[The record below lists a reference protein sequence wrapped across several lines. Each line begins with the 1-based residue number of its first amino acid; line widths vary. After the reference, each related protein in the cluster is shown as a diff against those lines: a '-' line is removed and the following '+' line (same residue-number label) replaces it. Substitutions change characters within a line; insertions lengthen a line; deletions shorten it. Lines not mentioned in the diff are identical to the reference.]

1 MPGGSWQDGWCRG
14 AFEQAEAD
22 TTSDPT
28 VLLPR
33 WARGARLRVCGAM
46 LRAQCLCGAT
56 LSVWRHAPCVAP
68 CSVCGAM
75 LTAAVYIHRLL
86 TCGAMWRIR
95 LGSALPPPLSRP
107 GASSSESPERA
118 PERRRALPPL
128 GEAHEVDVR
137 PARRAVW
144 SLPAALGRHAL
155 HTRRPCAAAA
165 RVTFPVHRPSSEPS
179 RRKTRASQRTERWCA
194 PGGPPVSA
202 RSERAWSRAMP
213 RARCAMISP
222 RSSGIANAASA
233 APIVCP
239 LMLPR
244 SSPPRI

>member
-75 LTAAVYIHRLL
+75 RL
-86 TCGAMWRIR
+86 AD
-95 LGSALPPPLSRP
+95 
-107 GASSSESPERA
+107 RA
-118 PERRRALPPL
+118 YDRGTGDTSFL
-128 GEAHEVDVR
+128 V
-137 PARRAVW
+137 
-144 SLPAALGRHAL
+144 RHAQRGNSTVGSEVVSPL
-155 HTRRPCAAAA
+155 FLQC
-165 RVTFPVHRPSSEPS
+165 PVAPS
-179 RRKTRASQRTERWCA
+179 R
-194 PGGPPVSA
+194 
-202 RSERAWSRAMP
+202 
-213 RARCAMISP
+213 I
-222 RSSGIANAASA
+222 
-233 APIVCP
+233 PIRV
-239 LMLPR
+239 
-244 SSPPRI
+244 PRI

>member
-165 RVTFPVHRPSSEPS
+165 RVTFPVHRPSAHSEPS
-179 RRKTRASQRTERWCA
+179 RRNTRASHSA
-194 PGGPPVSA
+194 PSAGARPALRPFPGASA
-202 RSERAWSRAMP
+202 RGRAP
-213 RARCAMISP
+213 CRAR
-222 RSSGIANAASA
+222 A
-233 APIVCP
+233 AP
-239 LMLPR
+239 
-244 SSPPRI
+244 